1 MEVSFLWHDCD
12 KEDHIVLI
20 HYSEYAKIQ
29 FVWKFRGYP
38 INSKWIRDQDW
49 NKEDSEQNINR
60 HDIDDRVINQDVF
73 KKLACVIFLLSCQLH
88 SFLFWTRWVG
98 LHFITKT
105 KTSHNK
111 TAENVYNFKL

>member
-20 HYSEYAKIQ
+20 HYGEYAKIQ
-29 FVWKFRGYP
+29 FVWKLRGYP

-111 TAENVYNFKL
+111 TAENVYNFK